1 MVVDKMTTWC
11 FCPREQ
17 DFVNYNENSKEFY
30 FVSFPCTWLMASG
43 GLSEKPAD
51 VNLMATLEKKTS
63 SNTNSEDLLRAES

>member
-1 MVVDKMTTWC
+1 
-11 FCPREQ
+11 
-17 DFVNYNENSKEFY
+17 
-30 FVSFPCTWLMASG
+30 MASG